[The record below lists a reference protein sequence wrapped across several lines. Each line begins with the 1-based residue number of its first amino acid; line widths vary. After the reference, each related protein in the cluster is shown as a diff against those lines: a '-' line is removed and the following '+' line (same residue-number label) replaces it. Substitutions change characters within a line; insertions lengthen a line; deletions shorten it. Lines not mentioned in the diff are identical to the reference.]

1 MHVLEIRRLTKKF
14 GDVHAVD
21 GLSLSVREGEIF
33 GLLGPNGAGKSTTI
47 LMIASLLSST
57 EGEIRVFG
65 RNIAEHP
72 KFARQQIGLVPQDL
86 AIYEE
91 MTAYENVAFF
101 AGLYGLRGRE
111 LRSRAEE
118 ALAFVG
124 LEDKRNRYA
133 KTFSGGM
140 KRRLNI
146 ACAIAH
152 RPKLIILDEPTV
164 GIDPHSRQSILSAV
178 RRLNEAGS
186 TVLYTSHYMEEAESL
201 CTRIAVMDHGKV
213 IAEGTLPQLTSVV
226 TDRREIAV
234 TLRGTYRVEEGAL
247 DGIPGVRSVA
257 SDDNRLLIEADAEVN
272 NLNAIIRA
280 VTASGAEIAD
290 IETRSPN
297 LETVFLAL
305 TGRSLRDD

>member
-1 MHVLEIRRLTKKF
+1 
-14 GDVHAVD
+14 
-21 GLSLSVREGEIF
+21 LSLSVREGEIF

-47 LMIASLLSST
+47 MMIASLLPMT
-57 EGEIRVFG
+57 DGEIRLFG
-65 RNIAEHP
+65 RNIADHP
-72 KFARQQIGLVPQDL
+72 KFARRQIGLVPQDL

-124 LEDKRNRYA
+124 LEDKRNRYV

-164 GIDPHSRQSILSAV
+164 GIDPHSRRSILSAV

-213 IAEGTLPQLTSVV
+213 IAEGTLPQLTSIV
-226 TDRREIAV
+226 TDRREIAISI
-234 TLRGTYRVEEGAL
+234 RGADRLNESGLLA
-247 DGIPGVRSVA
+247 IPGVRSVKC
-257 SDDNRLLIEADAEVN
+257 DDDRLLIESDAEVN
-272 NLNAIIRA
+272 NLDAVIRTLVA
-280 VTASGAEIAD
+280 CGAEITD
-290 IETRSPN
+290 VETRGPS